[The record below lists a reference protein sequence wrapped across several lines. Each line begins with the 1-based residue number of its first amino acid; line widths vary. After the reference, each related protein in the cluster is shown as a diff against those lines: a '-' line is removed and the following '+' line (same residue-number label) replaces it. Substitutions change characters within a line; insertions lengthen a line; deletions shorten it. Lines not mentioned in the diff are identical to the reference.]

1 MKNPFAIILLLILSS
16 LGFTQ
21 CNRTGNFLKTHPSDP
36 FVKTI
41 TPSEYFEINN
51 STDNIIEGKQGTLVI
66 IPKNCFTNKNG
77 EPTDGNV
84 KIELA
89 EVFSAEEMVL
99 SNLTTIQLFTN

>member
-1 MKNPFAIILLLILSS
+1 
-16 LGFTQ
+16 
-21 CNRTGNFLKTHPSDP
+21 
-36 FVKTI
+36 VKTI

-99 SNLTTIQLFTN
+99 SNLTTIQLFTNRRRTDQCHLHLYRPGNIPKIAHH